1 MQINANFK
9 SNNFMRKLFL
19 PILIGLLLSSCKQ
32 EDESKQQLE
41 VVKKNACI
49 INLNQYN
56 TDLNTII
63 SNTNNVYNSNGQLIA
78 TFIHNDTLPPLGKQI
93 DTFETERTK
102 VNTDGEEVY
111 VDTMVQS
118 WKRYQFYIN
127 LTKNN

>member
-1 MQINANFK
+1 MKKI
-9 SNNFMRKLFL
+9 FL
-19 PILIGLLLSSCKQ
+19 PLALLGLFSSCEQGDGEKQ
-32 EDESKQQLE
+32 KLE

-49 INLNQYN
+49 IDLNQNN
-56 TDLNTII
+56 TDINTII
-63 SNTNNVYNSNGQLIA
+63 TNTNNVYNSKGQLIA
-78 TFIHNDTLPPLGKQI
+78 TFVHKDTLPPLGKKI